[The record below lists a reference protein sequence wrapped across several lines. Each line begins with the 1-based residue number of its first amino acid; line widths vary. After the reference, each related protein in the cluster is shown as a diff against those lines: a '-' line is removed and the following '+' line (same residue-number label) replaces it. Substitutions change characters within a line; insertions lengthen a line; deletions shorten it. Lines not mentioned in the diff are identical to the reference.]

1 MSGEYNRL
9 VLWRWRPRAHRQLP
23 QLTHQ
28 NYPDSLFVQK
38 ERIMKMKLSLNS
50 SFCLIKYYLLKI
62 NYMIFLCVGTNK
74 IFKRE
79 SSNIL
84 ISLSINYCLAP
95 YNTNTSG
102 EVDIFESFWWWFGPR
117 DVLAGCQHVLILNW
131 CWRLLIFSVWEL
143 QENVL
148 EKICLFRF
156 RDSWTIGQS
165 PSSDFV
171 NRNFEPKLD
180 FWPSSGPGILF

>member
-1 MSGEYNRL
+1 MSGKYNRL
-9 VLWRWRPRAHRQLP
+9 VLWRWRPRAHRQMP

-28 NYPDSLFVQK
+28 NSADSLSAQK
-38 ERIMKMKLSLNS
+38 ERIMKMKLSLKS

-84 ISLSINYCLAP
+84 ISLSIKLQSP
-95 YNTNTSG
+95 ITNSGG

-117 DVLAGCQHVLILNW
+117 DMLAGCQHVLILNW
-131 CWRLLIFSVWEL
+131 CWRLLIFSVWES

-148 EKICLFRF
+148 EKYAYSGSGIHGPS
-156 RDSWTIGQS
+156 DSHHPQ
-165 PSSDFV
+165 
-171 NRNFEPKLD
+171 
-180 FWPSSGPGILF
+180 IL